1 MSDTT
6 TQSVLF
12 PALVSTPVHVVF
24 DERAMS
30 SDGGGL
36 LLKAADEKLGLISAL
51 AGCLRDDRQAG
62 KVKHSLEEALG
73 QRVFGI
79 ALGYPDANDAAR
91 LADDPIHKLMI
102 GRDPIRGARLAS
114 QPTISRMENAVG
126 RGELLE
132 MAKTLTKTVLDRHK
146 RRLGRRAKKT
156 KIILDFDPTD
166 DPTHGQ
172 QELSF
177 FHGYYGTYCYLPLIG
192 TIQFGKEKKQYLLC
206 SVLRPGNACAHAG
219 FVAITRR
226 ILEQV
231 RAVFPKSRIIV
242 RLDGG
247 FGAPVVLD
255 FLEEAGVEYVVGLGN
270 TKPLK
275 RRANQAM
282 VQARREYRATGTT
295 QQVYDEV
302 LFKTKTTWPH
312 KRRVVFKAEVVVHPD
327 RDPKNNTRFVVTNL
341 TMTPKNVYK
350 FYCGRGDA
358 ENRIKELKN
367 DLAMDRT
374 SCSRFLANQFRVLL
388 TAAAYVI
395 MQEIQISARH
405 SDCAHAQVST
415 IRNLLLKLAARVVV
429 SARRIVIHLPRQF
442 PGLPAWQRVA
452 LATGAHVP

>member
-12 PALVSTPVHVVF
+12 PALFSKPVHVAF
-24 DERAMS
+24 DERTMS

-36 LLKAADEKLGLISAL
+36 LLKAADEQLGLTEAL
-51 AGCLRDDRQAG
+51 ADCLRDSRQAS
-62 KVKHSLEEALG
+62 KVKHSQEEALR

-79 ALGYPDANDAAR
+79 ALGYPDANDAGA

-102 GRDPIRGARLAS
+102 GRDPIHGERLAS
-114 QPTISRMENAVG
+114 QPTISRMENSVG
-126 RGELLE
+126 RAELLE
-132 MAKTLTKTVLDRHK
+132 MSKALTQTVLARHK
-146 RRLGRRAKKT
+146 RRLGRKAKKT

-172 QELSF
+172 QEFSF
-177 FHGYYGTYCYLPLIG
+177 FHGYYDAYCYLPLVG
-192 TIQFGKEKKQYLLC
+192 TIQFGKEKKQHLLC

-219 FVAITRR
+219 FKAIVGR

-231 RAVFPKSRIIV
+231 RAFFPDSRIIV

-247 FGAPVVLD
+247 FGAPIVLD
-255 FLEEAGVEYVVGLGN
+255 FLEEAGVEFVVGLGN

-275 RRANQAM
+275 RKAGKAM
-282 VQARREYRATGTT
+282 AEARRRFRATGAT
-295 QQVYDEV
+295 QQVYGET
-302 LFKTKTTWPH
+302 LHKTKKTWPH
-312 KRRVVFKAEVVVHPD
+312 RRRVIFKAEVVVHPD
-327 RDPKNNTRFVVTNL
+327 RDPKNNMRFVVTNL
-341 TMTPKNVYK
+341 RMTPKNVYK
-350 FYCGRGDA
+350 FYCQRGDA

-395 MQEIQISARH
+395 LQEIQIKARH
-405 SDCAHAQVST
+405 SDCAFAQVST
-415 IRNLLLKLAARVVV
+415 LRDRLLKLAARVVV
-429 SARRIVIHLPRQF
+429 SARRVVVHLPRQF
-442 PGLPAWQRVA
+442 PGLPAWQKVA
-452 LATGAHVP
+452 LAAGAHVP

>member
-12 PALVSTPVHVVF
+12 PDLFSKPIQVVF
-24 DERAMS
+24 DESQMS

-36 LLKAADEKLGLISAL
+36 LLKAADEKLGLIKAL

-62 KVKHSLEEALG
+62 KIKHSLEEALG

-91 LADDPIHKLMI
+91 LADDPMHKLMI
-102 GRDPIRGARLAS
+102 GRDPVHGARLAS

-132 MAKTLTKTVLDRHK
+132 MSKKLTNTVLNRHK
-146 RRLGRRAKKT
+146 RRLGRKASKT

-166 DPTHGQ
+166 DPTYGQ
-172 QELSF
+172 QEF
-177 FHGYYGTYCYLPLIG
+177 TFYHGYYGTYCYLPLVG

-226 ILEQV
+226 IIDQV

-255 FLEEAGVEYVVGLGN
+255 FLEEVGVEYAVGLGN

-275 RRANQAM
+275 RRASKAM
-282 VQARREYRATGTT
+282 AQARREYRTTGTT
-295 QQVYDEV
+295 QQVYGDT

-312 KRRVVFKAEVVVHPD
+312 KRRVVFNAEVVVHPD
-327 RDPKNNTRFVVTNL
+327 REPKNNTRFVVTNL
-341 TMTPKNVYK
+341 TMPPKNVSK

-395 MQEIQISARH
+395 LQEIQISARH

-415 IRNLLLKLAARVVV
+415 IRNRLLKLAARVVV

>member
-12 PALVSTPVHVVF
+12 PTLFSKPIHVAF

-36 LLKAADEKLGLISAL
+36 LLKAADEQLGLTKAL
-51 AGCLRDDRQAG
+51 ADCLRDDRQAG
-62 KVKHSLEEALG
+62 KVKHSLEEALR

-91 LADDPIHKLMI
+91 LADDPIHKLML
-102 GRDPIRGARLAS
+102 GRDPVFGERLAS

-126 RGELLE
+126 RGELLQ
-132 MAKTLTKTVLDRHK
+132 MSTVLTQNVLGRQK
-146 RRLGRRAKKT
+146 RRLGRKAKKT

-172 QELSF
+172 QEF
-177 FHGYYGTYCYLPLIG
+177 TYFHGHYDTYCYLPLIG
-192 TIQFGKEKKQYLLC
+192 TIQFGKEKKQHLLC
-206 SVLRPGNACAHAG
+206 AVLRPGNSCAHAG
-219 FVAITRR
+219 FVAIAGR
-226 ILEQV
+226 IIEQV
-231 RAVFPKSRIIV
+231 RAFFPKSRIIV

-247 FGAPVVLD
+247 FGAPEVLD
-255 FLEEAGVEYVVGLGN
+255 FLEEAGVEFVVGLGN
-270 TKPLK
+270 TVRLK
-275 RRANQAM
+275 RRAGKAM
-282 VQARREYRATGTT
+282 AQARRDFRATGTT
-295 QQVYDEV
+295 QQVYGET
-302 LFKTKTTWPH
+302 LFKTKTSWPH
-312 KRRVVFKAEVVVHPD
+312 KRRVVFKAEVVAHPD
-327 RDPKNNTRFVVTNL
+327 RDPKNNMRFVVTNL
-341 TMTPKNVYK
+341 KMTPKNVYK
-350 FYCGRGDA
+350 FYCQRGDA

-395 MQEIQISARH
+395 LQELQIKARH

-415 IRNLLLKLAARVVV
+415 IRNRLLKLAARVVV
-429 SARRIVIHLPRQF
+429 SARRVVIHLPRQF

-452 LATGAHVP
+452 LATGAHAP